1 MRVPTDYPEQ
11 FGPNNKHA
19 RALGSREMVFEK
31 LARAVARGD
40 MERAQRI
47 VEEAQ
52 EDGDLTED

>member
-1 MRVPTDYPEQ
+1 MRVPRDYPER
-11 FGPNNKHA
+11 FGPDNKHA
-19 RALGSREMVFEK
+19 RALGSLEMVFEK

-52 EDGDLTED
+52 ENGDLTDD